1 MKSGFVA
8 IIGRPNAGKSTLLN
22 AFTGEKI
29 AVISDKPQTTRN
41 NILGIV
47 NTKDAQVVFM
57 DTPGIH
63 RPKNKLGEY
72 MVKEAK
78 NSVKGVDGVILVVS
92 ANDNISVND
101 DIIENIK
108 NENSPVIL
116 VINKTDTCEKE
127 SILPL
132 IASYSQKMKFEAI
145 IPISALKGDGVDLV
159 FNEILSR
166 LEEGPMY
173 FPDDMVTDQ
182 PEKQIVAEIVREKA
196 LWCLDKEVPH
206 GIAVEITEF
215 KERHD
220 GSVYVGVTINCEKK
234 SHKGIIIGKNGSML
248 KRIGQKAR
256 IDCEKFLGTKVFLEI
271 WVKIKEDW
279 RNSDFLIKNFGFD
292 NKN

>member
-159 FNEILSR
+159 FNEILAR

-182 PEKQIVAEIVREKA
+182 PEKQIVSEIIREKA

-206 GIAVEITEF
+206 GIAVEINEF
-215 KERHD
+215 KERPD
-220 GSVYVGVTINCEKK
+220 GSIYVGATINCEKK
-234 SHKGIIIGKNGSML
+234 THKGIIIGKNGAML
-248 KRIGQKAR
+248 KKIGQKAR
-256 IDCEKFLGTKVFLEI
+256 LDCEKFFGTKVYIEI

-279 RNSDFLIKNFGFD
+279 RNSNFLIKNFGYD

>member
-47 NTKDAQVVFM
+47 NEKGAQVVFM

-63 RPKNKLGEY
+63 RPKNKLGEF
-72 MVKEAK
+72 MVKEAE
-78 NSVKGVDGVILVVS
+78 NSVKGVDAIILVVS
-92 ANDNISVND
+92 VDDNPSVND
-101 DIIENIK
+101 DIINNIK
-108 NENSPVIL
+108 NTDVPVIL
-116 VINKTDTCEKE
+116 VVNKTDSTEKE
-127 SILPL
+127 KILPL
-132 IASYSQKMKFEAI
+132 IADYSQKMSFDEI
-145 IPISALKGDGVDLV
+145 IPISALKGDGVDIV
-159 FNEILSR
+159 YKEILNR

-182 PEKQIVAEIVREKA
+182 PERQIVSEIVREKA

-215 KERHD
+215 KERND
-220 GSVYVGVTINCEKK
+220 SSVYVGVTINCEKK

-256 IDCEKFLGTKVFLEI
+256 IDCEKFLGTKVYLEI

>member
-47 NTKDAQVVFM
+47 NDKDAQVVFM

-63 RPKNKLGEY
+63 RPKNKLGEF
-72 MVKEAK
+72 MVKEAQS
-78 NSVKGVDGVILVVS
+78 SVKGVDAIILVVS
-92 ANDNISVND
+92 VDDNPSVND
-101 DIIENIK
+101 DIINNIK
-108 NENSPVIL
+108 GADVPVIL
-116 VINKTDTCEKE
+116 VVNKTDSTEKE
-127 SILPL
+127 NILPL
-132 IASYSQKMKFEAI
+132 IATYSQKMDFDEI
-145 IPISALKGDGVDLV
+145 IPISALKGDGVDILY
-159 FNEILSR
+159 NEILKR

-173 FPDDMVTDQ
+173 FPEDMVTDQ
-182 PEKQIVAEIVREKA
+182 PERQIVAEIVREKA

-215 KERHD
+215 KERAD
-220 GSVYVGVTINCEKK
+220 SSVYVGVTINCEKK

>member
-47 NTKDAQVVFM
+47 NDKDSQVVFM

-63 RPKNKLGEY
+63 RPKNKLGEF
-72 MVKEAK
+72 MVKEAQS
-78 NSVKGVDGVILVVS
+78 SVKGVDAIILVVS
-92 ANDNISVND
+92 VDDNPSVND
-101 DIIENIK
+101 DIINNIR
-108 NENSPVIL
+108 NSDVPVLLI
-116 VINKTDTCEKE
+116 VNKTDSTEKE
-127 SILPL
+127 NILPL
-132 IASYSQKMKFEAI
+132 IAEYSQKMSFDEI
-145 IPISALKGDGVDLV
+145 IPISALKGDGVDIV
-159 FNEILSR
+159 YKEILSR
-166 LEEGPMY
+166 LEDGPMY

-220 GSVYVGVTINCEKK
+220 GSIYVGVTINCEKK

>member
-47 NTKDAQVVFM
+47 NDKDAQVVFM

-63 RPKNKLGEY
+63 RPKNKLGEF
-72 MVKEAK
+72 MVKEAQS
-78 NSVKGVDGVILVVS
+78 SVKGVDAIILVVS
-92 ANDNISVND
+92 VDDNPSVND
-101 DIIENIK
+101 DIINNIK
-108 NENSPVIL
+108 GADVPVIL
-116 VINKTDTCEKE
+116 VVNKTDSTEKE
-127 SILPL
+127 NILPL
-132 IASYSQKMKFEAI
+132 IATYSQKMDFDEI
-145 IPISALKGDGVDLV
+145 IPISALKGDGVDILY
-159 FNEILSR
+159 NEILKR

-173 FPDDMVTDQ
+173 FPEDMVTDQ
-182 PEKQIVAEIVREKA
+182 PERQIVAEIVREKA

-215 KERHD
+215 KERAD
-220 GSVYVGVTINCEKK
+220 SSVYVGVTINCEKK

-256 IDCEKFLGTKVFLEI
+256 IDCEKILGTKVFLEI

>member
-47 NTKDAQVVFM
+47 NDKDAQVVFM

-63 RPKNKLGEY
+63 RPKNKLGEF
-72 MVKEAK
+72 MVKEAQ
-78 NSVKGVDGVILVVS
+78 NSVKGVDAVILVVS
-92 ANDNISVND
+92 VDDNPSVND
-101 DIIENIK
+101 DIIDNIK
-108 NENSPVIL
+108 NSDVPVLL
-116 VINKTDTCEKE
+116 VVNKTDSTEKE
-127 SILPL
+127 NILPL
-132 IASYSQKMKFEAI
+132 IASYSEKMTFDEI
-145 IPISALKGDGVDLV
+145 IPISALKGDGVDIV
-159 FNEILSR
+159 YKEILKR
-166 LEEGPMY
+166 LQEGPMY

-215 KERHD
+215 KERPD

-256 IDCEKFLGTKVFLEI
+256 IDCEKFLGTKVFLEL

>member
-47 NTKDAQVVFM
+47 NDKDAQVVFM

-63 RPKNKLGEY
+63 RPKNKLGEF
-72 MVKEAK
+72 MVKEAQ
-78 NSVKGVDGVILVVS
+78 NSVKGVDAIILVVS
-92 ANDNISVND
+92 VDDNPSVND
-101 DIIENIK
+101 DIINNIK
-108 NENSPVIL
+108 CSDVPVIL
-116 VINKTDTCEKE
+116 VVNKTDSTEKE
-127 SILPL
+127 NILPL
-132 IASYSQKMKFEAI
+132 IAEYSQKMTFDEI
-145 IPISALKGDGVDLV
+145 IPISALKGDGVDIV
-159 FNEILSR
+159 YRQILCR
-166 LEEGPMY
+166 LEDGPMY

-215 KERHD
+215 KERAD

-248 KRIGQKAR
+248 KKIGQKAR
-256 IDCEKFLGTKVFLEI
+256 IDCEKFLDTKVFLEI